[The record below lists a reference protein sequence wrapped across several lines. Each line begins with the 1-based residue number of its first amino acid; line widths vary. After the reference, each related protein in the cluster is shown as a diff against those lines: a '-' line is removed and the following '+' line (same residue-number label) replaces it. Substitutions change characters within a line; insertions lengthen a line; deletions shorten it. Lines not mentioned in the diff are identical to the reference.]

1 MGPIPKFYTKPDL
14 VWLANPSF
22 LLREELIEI
31 LYNEH
36 EKGWSTLIDLFLEEK
51 WAQIDT
57 YLI

>member
-1 MGPIPKFYTKPDL
+1 MHTGESPVCILDNEHHHMVGPISKFYTKPDL

-36 EKGWSTLIDLFLEEK
+36 EKG
-51 WAQIDT
+51 
-57 YLI
+57 